1 MAQVSAQELA
11 VSSFGDGLKQEREK
25 KKITLDQ
32 VAVSTKISVRMLR
45 AIEDEKFD
53 QLPGGIFNKGFVR
66 AYARYLDM
74 DEEKAVADYLAA
86 ATPASDAVPEDLEL
100 RAMAEQKAKERQ
112 RQASLKSDFPWGSLA
127 VVLLIVALGFSI
139 WGVISGREN
148 QSAKANGKSVTP
160 PGPQAESVA
169 VVPKPPQVATTAAP
183 VNTKP
188 RLASDVKANTST
200 ANISEDDGGPEVTTR
215 HLSESAAVKPVTP
228 ATTKAGS
235 FSVLVSAQEN
245 SWLSIKA
252 DGKTIFTGT
261 LIAPGVQLVHA
272 TESIELRA
280 GNVGGLE
287 IDFNGTRLPPQGIS
301 GEAKTLTFHSN
312 GLEPSKPPGSQA
324 TSSPAPESS
333 ENRD

>member
-112 RQASLKSDFPWGSLA
+112 R
-127 VVLLIVALGFSI
+127 
-139 WGVISGREN
+139 
-148 QSAKANGKSVTP
+148 
-160 PGPQAESVA
+160 
-169 VVPKPPQVATTAAP
+169 
-183 VNTKP
+183 
-188 RLASDVKANTST
+188 
-200 ANISEDDGGPEVTTR
+200 
-215 HLSESAAVKPVTP
+215 
-228 ATTKAGS
+228 
-235 FSVLVSAQEN
+235 
-245 SWLSIKA
+245 
-252 DGKTIFTGT
+252 
-261 LIAPGVQLVHA
+261 
-272 TESIELRA
+272 
-280 GNVGGLE
+280 
-287 IDFNGTRLPPQGIS
+287 
-301 GEAKTLTFHSN
+301 
-312 GLEPSKPPGSQA
+312 
-324 TSSPAPESS
+324 
-333 ENRD
+333 